1 MIFIQLCLKKIVQ
14 ICEMLGYFHAPWL
27 LQSRPSTKG
36 RYYSGESDLLRIFLW
51 DYSVCWLQES
61 WSRPASP
68 LSPKYT
74 LHEGTPL
81 LFHTSFLLSSFVPFG
96 ARLPS
101 NGVHKAWCFLCPSS
115 YPIQSSATSE
125 SVSLCPISI
134 EITAKVFIV
143 LNGLRTLLSSGRQ
156 QQGCE
161 DEFFG
166 KFLHLLSDTEPQLL
180 FPQEPSLIQMVIF
193 AFQL

>member
-1 MIFIQLCLKKIVQ
+1 
-14 ICEMLGYFHAPWL
+14 MLIAGEL
-27 LQSRPSTKG
+27 VLPS
-36 RYYSGESDLLRIFLW
+36 LPPF
-51 DYSVCWLQES
+51 
-61 WSRPASP
+61 
-68 LSPKYT
+68 PKYT
-74 LHEGTPL
+74 LREGTPL

-101 NGVHKAWCFLCPSS
+101 NGVRKAWCFLCPPS

-125 SVSLCPISI
+125 SVSLHPTSI

-143 LNGLRTLLSSGRQ
+143 LNGLWTLLSSGRQ

-166 KFLHLLSDTEPQLL
+166 KFLHLLSDTKPQLL